1 MLALSGNWKKGLD
14 NKGFGGAMLMDFSKA
29 FEMINH
35 DHLIAKFHAYGFSND
50 NFKVLFICLMI

>member
-1 MLALSGNWKKGLD
+1 
-14 NKGFGGAMLMDFSKA
+14 MDLSKA

-50 NFKVLFICLMI
+50 NLFDIDQKLNINLVHGKS